1 MSTFQLTLIGVF
13 IFALI
18 VGVLV
23 FAGILPGFRAPAGGT
38 GGLVTLWGT
47 LPQNAADLA
56 LSQFKKD
63 HEGEF
68 TLNYVAKDAR
78 SFESEF
84 VEALASGNGPDLVLM
99 PNELVNKHTNK
110 LRLIPFSSY
119 SATDFQNNFIDQGR
133 LYLTSEGAW
142 ALPALVDPLV
152 MYVNRDL
159 LISARIPQVP
169 KTWTEL
175 QTAVKSLSVADNQS
189 TLSQSAIALG
199 TFKNITHAK
208 DILSLLIMQAG
219 NPIVTTGNNGYE
231 STLKDS
237 LGNVKSPAEEALD
250 FFGRFVDPTSAVYSW
265 NSAQPEARSAF
276 TRGTLAFYLGYA
288 SELSRLKQ
296 QNPQLNIDVALVPQ
310 LPGRRQLT
318 MGQLSGIS
326 LVKTSRNSAT
336 AFQVMALLTSRSAA
350 EALATVAEL
359 PPARRDLL
367 RPVASD
373 AVKTVFNEAAI
384 LAAGWPDP
392 DPLATEAIFRTMVEA
407 IQVRGVIPSV
417 AIIEADIQLDLL
429 FR

>member
-18 VGVLV
+18 LGVLV
-23 FAGILPGFRAPAGGT
+23 FGGILPGFRAPAGGT
-38 GGLVTLWGT
+38 GGSVTLWGT
-47 LPQNAADLA
+47 LPESAVNLT

-63 HEGEF
+63 HEAEF

-78 SFESEF
+78 SFESDF

-99 PNELVNKHTNK
+99 PNELVNKHANK
-110 LRLIPFSSY
+110 LLFIPFSSY
-119 SATDFQNNFIDQGR
+119 SATDFQNNFVDQGR
-133 LYLTSEGAW
+133 LYTTSEGAW
-142 ALPALVDPLV
+142 ALPVLVDPLV

-159 LISARIPQVP
+159 LISGRVAQVP

-208 DILSLLIMQAG
+208 DILTLLILQAG
-219 NPIVTTGNNGYE
+219 NPIVTVGNQGYE

-237 LGNVKSPAEEALD
+237 LGNVTSPAVEAID

-265 NSAQPEARSAF
+265 NTAQPEARSAF

-288 SELSRLKQ
+288 SELPRLKQ

-310 LPGRRQLT
+310 LAGRRQLT
-318 MGQLSGIS
+318 LGQLSGLS
-326 LVKTSRNSAT
+326 LVKSSQNVKT
-336 AFQVMALLTSRSAA
+336 AYQVMTLLAGPQGEQALSQAA
-350 EALATVAEL
+350 GL
-359 PPARRDLL
+359 PAARRDLL
-367 RPVASD
+367 KPVASD
-373 AVKTVFNEAAI
+373 AAQTVFNEAAI
-384 LAAGWPDP
+384 LAQGWLDP
-392 DPLATEAIFRTMVEA
+392 DPTATEAIFRTMVEA
-407 IQVRGVIPSV
+407 IQVRGITPNQAVT
-417 AIIEADIQLDLL
+417 EADNQLDLL
-429 FR
+429 LK